1 MSMYRFDTK
10 VQYLKYK
17 VLREVACLAWKGTL
31 MENVLSIP
39 KTIVPGNTPTMR
51 CCVYK
56 ERAILGERVQLA
68 MGKDI
73 STSRVIEVIEIACDE
88 CPSAG
93 FEVTDTCR
101 GCLAHRCEEVC
112 KRGAISY
119 DHNHV
124 AHIDKSKCIECGRCA
139 TVCPYGAIINRKR
152 PCQRACKVKAI
163 TIKDNDAASIN
174 YDKCIDCGACVYQCP
189 FGAISDKSYILKVID
204 MLKDPQQQVYA
215 LIAPSISSQFN
226 YAKPGQVISGL
237 KALGFHA
244 VDEVALGADM
254 VAWEEAKE
262 LEEKGFLTSS
272 CCPAFVRYIETAFPE
287 LKGHVSHNLSPMA
300 MLAEH
305 IKKDKPNAKIVF
317 IGPCTAKKAEAE
329 KDGVKELVDAV
340 MTFEELQALIDSRDL
355 DITSMEETPL
365 DNASYFGRI
374 FARSG
379 GLTDAVA
386 QALKEQGSDF
396 SLCPISCDGIE
407 ECRTALFKKSKN
419 LLKENFIEGM
429 ACKGGCI
436 GGAGCLT
443 HGEKSRAQ
451 VDQYSAQASGK
462 TISQAITNKNQS

>member
-1 MSMYRFDTK
+1 MRKFDTK

-17 VLREVACLAWKGTL
+17 VLREVARLAWEDNLT
-31 MENVLSIP
+31 ENVLSIP

-68 MGKDI
+68 MGQDI

-88 CPSAG
+88 CPAAG

-101 GCLAHRCEEVC
+101 GCLAHRCEDVC
-112 KRGAISY
+112 KRGAISF

-163 TIKDNDAASIN
+163 TIQENNAASIN

-189 FGAISDKSYILKVID
+189 FGAITDKSYILKVID
-204 MLKDPQQQVYA
+204 MLKAPEQQVYA
-215 LIAPSISSQFN
+215 IVAPSISSQFT
-226 YAKPGQVISGL
+226 YAKNGQVISGL
-237 KALGFHA
+237 KALGFHTVVEA
-244 VDEVALGADM
+244 ALGADM
-254 VAWEEAKE
+254 VAWQEAKE
-262 LEEKGFLTSS
+262 LGEKGFLTSS
-272 CCPAFVRYIETAFPE
+272 CCPAFVKYIETAFPE
-287 LKGHVSHNLSPMA
+287 LREHISHNLSPMA
-300 MLAEH
+300 TLAGY
-305 IKKDKPNAKIVF
+305 IKEDRPHVKVVF
-317 IGPCTAKKAEAE
+317 IGPCTAKKAEVM
-329 KDGVKELVDAV
+329 KDEVKNLVDAV
-340 MTFEELQALIDSRDL
+340 LTFEELQALLDSRDL
-355 DITSMEETPL
+355 DITAMEETPL

-379 GLTDAVA
+379 GLTDAVT
-386 QALKEQGSDF
+386 QALKEQGSGF
-396 SLCPISCDGIE
+396 TFCPVTCDGIE
-407 ECRTALFKKSKN
+407 ECRTALFKKSKG

-443 HGEKSRAQ
+443 HGEKNKAQ
-451 VDQYSAQASGK
+451 VDQYGAEASDK
-462 TISQAITNKNQS
+462 TISDALAIMNQTE

>member
-1 MSMYRFDTK
+1 MRKFDTK

-17 VLREVACLAWKGTL
+17 VLREVARLAWEDRLT
-31 MENVLSIP
+31 ENVLSIP

-68 MGKDI
+68 MGQDI
-73 STSRVIEVIEIACDE
+73 STSCVIEVIEIACDE
-88 CPSAG
+88 CPAAG

-101 GCLAHRCEEVC
+101 GCLAHRCEDVC
-112 KRGAISY
+112 KRGAISF

-163 TIKDNDAASIN
+163 TIKENNAASIN

-189 FGAISDKSYILKVID
+189 FGAITDKSYILKVID
-204 MLKDPQQQVYA
+204 MLKVPGQQVYA
-215 LIAPSISSQFN
+215 IVAPSISSQFT
-226 YAKPGQVISGL
+226 YAKHGQVISGL
-237 KALGFHA
+237 KALGFHTVVEA
-244 VDEVALGADM
+244 ALGADI

-262 LEEKGFLTSS
+262 LGEKGFLTSS
-272 CCPAFVRYIETAFPE
+272 CCPAFVKFIETAFPE
-287 LKGHVSHNLSPMA
+287 VSEHISHNLSPMA
-300 MLAEH
+300 TLAQH
-305 IKKDKPNAKIVF
+305 IKRDRPHVKVVF
-317 IGPCTAKKAEAE
+317 IGPCTAKKAEVMKE
-329 KDGVKELVDAV
+329 EVKDLVDAV
-340 MTFEELQALIDSRDL
+340 LTFEELQALLDSREL
-355 DITSMEETPL
+355 DITAMEETDL

-379 GLTDAVA
+379 GLTDAVT
-386 QALKEQGSDF
+386 QALKEQGSEF
-396 SLCPISCDGIE
+396 PFCPVTCDGIE
-407 ECRTALFKKSKN
+407 ECRTALFKKSKG

-443 HGEKSRAQ
+443 HGEKNKAQ
-451 VDQYSAQASGK
+451 VDQYGAEASDK
-462 TISQAITNKNQS
+462 TISDALAIMNQTE